1 MLVGDLFDTQSI
13 RQGDIHVLKTHC
25 SRFIQESV
33 GLPVFRALPSDGND
47 FRRVKVRYHKRSDS
61 VSELFNTA
69 LESVA
74 RNIVPRGIFTQPTV
88 MEHQEGYEPFYVF
101 PVNGYRFLYS
111 KGVQN
116 SNMNFRTMMTELEE
130 KVDGAHELTRD
141 LIKYTYVTENL
152 EEGIHSGSEIIF
164 FNIPSYYAV
173 KCSAVKSY
181 SSLINTKL

>member
-1 MLVGDLFDTQSI
+1 MLVGDLFDTASI
-13 RQGDIHVLKTHC
+13 KQGDIHVLKTHC
-25 SRFIQESV
+25 SRFMQESA
-33 GLPVFRALPSDGND
+33 GLPVFRALPTSYND
-47 FRRVKVRYHKRSDS
+47 FHRVKVRYHKRSDS

-74 RNIVPRGIFTQPTV
+74 HNLVPRGIFTQPTI
-88 MEHQEGYEPFYVF
+88 MERQDGYEPFYVF
-101 PVNGYRFLYS
+101 PVNGYKFLYS

-116 SNMNFRTMMTELEE
+116 SNLNFRTMIAELEE

-141 LIKYTYVTENL
+141 LIKYTYITENL

-173 KCSAVKSY
+173 RCSAVKSY
-181 SSLINTKL
+181 TSLINNKL

>member
-1 MLVGDLFDTQSI
+1 MLVGDLFDVQYI
-13 RQGDIHVLKTHC
+13 KQKDIHVLKTHC
-25 SRFIQESV
+25 SRFMQESA
-33 GLPVFRALPSDGND
+33 GLPVFRALPSAGED

-61 VSELFNTA
+61 ISELFNAA

-74 RNIVPRGIFTQPTV
+74 PNLMPRGIFTQPSV
-88 MEHQEGYEPFYVF
+88 MELEEGYDPFYVF

-116 SNMNFRTMMTELEE
+116 SNINFRTMVAELEE

-152 EEGIHSGSEIIF
+152 EEGIRSDSEIIF
-164 FNIPSYYAV
+164 FNIPCYYAIR
-173 KCSAVKSY
+173 CSAVKSY
-181 SSLINTKL
+181 SSLINNKL